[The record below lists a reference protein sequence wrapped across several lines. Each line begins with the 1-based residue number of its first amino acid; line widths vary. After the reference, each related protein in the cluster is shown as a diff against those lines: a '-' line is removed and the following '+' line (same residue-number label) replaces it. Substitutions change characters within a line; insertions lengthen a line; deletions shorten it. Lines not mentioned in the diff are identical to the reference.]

1 MCCTL
6 PSCFLSTWVFFY
18 TSYPCF
24 EISKKKKS
32 PSGSRFYSE
41 IHGEPLG
48 FLPFFYW
55 NKKCAKF
62 EPLGFLKNDQG
73 GQVHKSTKTV
83 LMCNC
88 QKCRCEHSDDLH
100 VQSRVWCRVCSAYRD
115 SWPAAVHAAALS
127 NKTGLF
133 RVSSSC
139 SSIILRIQ
147 RCASSISLCEW
158 NSAHLHRSQHYIYAQ
173 ATALLLEKWLVV

>member
-1 MCCTL
+1 MIIIKWYQMERWNDVLYFTFLLFIHLGLFLYLL
-6 PSCFLSTWVFFY
+6 PLLWN
-18 TSYPCF
+18 
-24 EISKKKKS
+24 IKKKKS

-127 NKTGLF
+127 NKRAPLRWLVF
-133 RVSSSC
+133 
-139 SSIILRIQ
+139 SIILR
-147 RCASSISLCEW
+147 
-158 NSAHLHRSQHYIYAQ
+158 
-173 ATALLLEKWLVV
+173 V